1 MIVCAFHP
9 DPCSQGLADNTVVA
23 RVNGEL
29 WDMDRPLEQDCSLHF
44 LRFDDEDAQTVSL
57 PPLDASQGPY

>member
-1 MIVCAFHP
+1 M
-9 DPCSQGLADNTVVA
+9 
-23 RVNGEL
+23 NGEL

-57 PPLDASQGPY
+57 PPLDASLCDPIKDFLTSSC